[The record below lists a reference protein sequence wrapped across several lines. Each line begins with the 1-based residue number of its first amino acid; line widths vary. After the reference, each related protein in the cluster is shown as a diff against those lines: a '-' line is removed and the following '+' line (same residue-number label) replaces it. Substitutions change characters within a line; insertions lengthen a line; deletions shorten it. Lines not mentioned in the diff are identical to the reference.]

1 MTSPTGESRRLRP
14 ALLAHGAADVAE
26 DVLPFIAGEDVE
38 KPLEQKTLLQHQP
51 YPQAM
56 AWRDHTRGRADLLAG
71 VMAIVLIACTGPPPA
86 VSTPAKPSG
95 SPSPSRVAA
104 QPTLV
109 SLAIDAMRQREYPG
123 SDLAIEQTLTP
134 GINYRRYVASYQS
147 DGLKIFGL
155 LTVPSGPKPATGW
168 PVIIFNHGYIPPTVY
183 RTTERYVAYVDAFA
197 RNGYIVFKPDYRGFG
212 SSQGQAVSAYYAPD
226 DTVDVLNA
234 VTTMQRYANADP
246 NRIGMW
252 GHSMGGNITLRALV
266 IDPRTKVAVIWA
278 GVNATYKD
286 LMENWHPTGGEPV
299 APSFGG
305 GQRQNYLGQFGT
317 PEQNP
322 EFWDSISPMAYLGD
336 ITAPIQLHQ
345 GTADTEVPLQFSQT
359 LANDLRAHGKPVE
372 LYTYAGADHNIA
384 QGFSLAMAR
393 SVAFFDHYL
402 KS

>member
-1 MTSPTGESRRLRP
+1 M
-14 ALLAHGAADVAE
+14 
-26 DVLPFIAGEDVE
+26 
-38 KPLEQKTLLQHQP
+38 
-51 YPQAM
+51 
-56 AWRDHTRGRADLLAG
+56 LAG
-71 VMAIVLIACTGPPPA
+71 AIAIVLIACTSPSRA
-86 VSTPAKPSG
+86 VTSPVRPSG
-95 SPSPSRVAA
+95 SQSPSPAA
-104 QPTLV
+104 APQPTLV

-123 SDLAIEQTLTP
+123 SDLAIEQTLAP
-134 GINYRRYVASYQS
+134 GSNYRRYIASYQS

-155 LTVPSGPKPATGW
+155 LTIPNGPRPATGW

-212 SSQGQAVSAYYAPD
+212 SSQGTAVRAYYAPD

-234 VTTMQRYANADP
+234 VTTMQRYGNADP

-266 IDPRTKVAVIWA
+266 IDPRIKVAVIWA

-299 APSFGG
+299 AT
-305 GQRQNYLGQFGT
+305 QFGS

-322 EFWDSISPMAYLGD
+322 GFWDSISPMAYLGD

-359 LANDLRAHGKPVE
+359 LANDLHAAGKTVE

-384 QGFSLAMAR
+384 QGFTLAMAR

-402 KS
+402 KG

>member
-1 MTSPTGESRRLRP
+1 
-14 ALLAHGAADVAE
+14 
-26 DVLPFIAGEDVE
+26 
-38 KPLEQKTLLQHQP
+38 
-51 YPQAM
+51 
-56 AWRDHTRGRADLLAG
+56 
-71 VMAIVLIACTGPPPA
+71 
-86 VSTPAKPSG
+86 
-95 SPSPSRVAA
+95 
-104 QPTLV
+104 
-109 SLAIDAMRQREYPG
+109 MRQREYPG
-123 SDLAIEQTLTP
+123 SDMAIEQTLAP
-134 GINYRRYVASYQS
+134 GTNYRRYIASYQS
-147 DGLKIFGL
+147 DGLKIFSL
-155 LTVPSGPKPATGW
+155 LTVPDGPKPATGW
-168 PVIIFNHGYIPPTVY
+168 PVIIFNHGYIPPAVY

-234 VTTMQRYANADP
+234 VTTMQRYTDADP

-266 IDPRTKVAVIWA
+266 IDPRIKAAVIWA

-299 APSFGG
+299 SPSFGG
-305 GQRQNYLGQFGT
+305 TGRQSLRATYGT

-322 EFWDSISPMAYLGD
+322 AFWDSISPMAYLAD

-359 LANDLRAHGKPVE
+359 LANDLRAAGKPVE

-384 QGFSLAMAR
+384 QGFTLAMAR
-393 SVAFFDHYL
+393 SVAFFNRYL
-402 KS
+402 K

>member
-1 MTSPTGESRRLRP
+1 
-14 ALLAHGAADVAE
+14 V
-26 DVLPFIAGEDVE
+26 
-38 KPLEQKTLLQHQP
+38 
-51 YPQAM
+51 
-56 AWRDHTRGRADLLAG
+56 LAG
-71 VMAIVLIACTGPPPA
+71 AIALALIACSSPPPA
-86 VSTPAKPSG
+86 VSSPVRLSG
-95 SPSPSRVAA
+95 SPPPLPAAA

-134 GINYRRYVASYQS
+134 GTNYRRYIASYQS
-147 DGLKIFGL
+147 DGLKIFAL

-168 PVIIFNHGYIPPTVY
+168 PVIVFNHGYIPPTVY

-212 SSQGQAVSAYYAPD
+212 SSQGTAVSAYYAPD

-234 VTTMQRYANADP
+234 VTTMQRYSNADP

-266 IDPRTKVAVIWA
+266 IDPRIKVAVIWA

-286 LMENWHPTGGEPV
+286 LMENWHPTGGESVSSSFRGTGRESFV
-299 APSFGG
+299 AT
-305 GQRQNYLGQFGT
+305 FGT

-322 EFWDSISPMAYLGD
+322 GFWDSISPMAYLAD

-359 LANDLRAHGKPVE
+359 LANDLRAAGKPVE

-384 QGFSLAMAR
+384 QGFTLAMAR
-393 SVAFFDHYL
+393 SVAFFNRYL
-402 KS
+402 K